1 MAALFDD
8 ISTALDTLTG
18 AVGKLASNPLV
29 KATGSVNALP
39 EEALQVF
46 AEALGGLDAVVRDH
60 VAKAQAAAVAD
71 AQGPPPDPDQPA

>member
-1 MAALFDD
+1 MSAFDD
-8 ISTALDTLTG
+8 IATALDAVNS

-29 KATGSVNALP
+29 KATGAVNALP
-39 EEALQVF
+39 EEAVQVL
-46 AEALGGLDAVVRDH
+46 AELVGGLDAVVRDH